1 MSQATYV
8 RTEEVPLE
16 DLSLYPGN
24 ARRGDVRLILES
36 LRTSGQYRS
45 LIARQTP
52 EGLVVLAGNHTL
64 QALLAH
70 GRGPCTASIPTFA
83 RPDADCALCY
93 GTRWDPV
100 ARVEIVECDE
110 ETARRINLVDNR
122 AAEKGAWDL
131 DNLVELLSYLP
142 DLDGTGYTDEDV
154 ERLLAPP
161 PTLEELADTYAP
173 REDYGDQAPAP
184 ARAAV
189 PAGTTDPAGDRTAV
203 APADDGDGGGGQGS
217 GLWPVL
223 RLRIPPAV
231 RDEFYAATA
240 SCPRSADD
248 GARLAWL
255 LEITRTLRE
264 DSPR

>member
-8 RTEEVPLE
+8 RTEEVPLGE
-16 DLSLYPGN
+16 LTPFPGN

-45 LIARQTP
+45 LIARQLP
-52 EGLVVLAGNHTL
+52 DGLVVLAGNHTL
-64 QALLAH
+64 QALALH

-83 RPDADCALCY
+83 RPDADCALCN
-93 GTRWDPV
+93 GTRWEPA
-100 ARVEIVECDE
+100 ARVEVVDCDE

-122 AAEKGAWDL
+122 AAEKGDWDL
-131 DNLVELLSYLP
+131 DGLVELLSYLP
-142 DLDGTGYTDEDV
+142 DLDGTGYTDADV

-161 PTLEELADTYAP
+161 PSLEELADTYAP
-173 REDYGDQAPAP
+173 REDYGDEPP
-184 ARAAV
+184 ARATAT
-189 PAGTTDPAGDRTAV
+189 AETTDAVVGDAE
-203 APADDGDGGGGQGS
+203 QGS

-255 LEITRTLRE
+255 LELTRPRRE
-264 DSPR
+264 DSPQ

>member
-8 RTEEVPLE
+8 RTQEVALEE
-16 DLSLYPGN
+16 LSLYPGN

-45 LIARQTP
+45 LIARQLP
-52 EGLVVLAGNHTL
+52 DGHLVVLAGNHTL
-64 QALLAH
+64 QALALH

-83 RPDADCALCY
+83 NPDASCALCN
-93 GTRWDPV
+93 GLPWEPT
-100 ARVEIVECDE
+100 ARVEVVECDE

-122 AAEKGAWDL
+122 AAEKGDWDL
-131 DNLVELLSYLP
+131 DGLVELLSYLP
-142 DLDGTGYTDEDV
+142 DLDGTGYTDADV
-154 ERLLAPP
+154 ERLIAPP
-161 PTLEELADTYAP
+161 PSLEELADTYAP
-173 REDYGDQAPAP
+173 REDYGDET
-184 ARAAV
+184 
-189 PAGTTDPAGDRTAV
+189 PAGRSRATPAAE
-203 APADDGDGGGGQGS
+203 PADRGEGS

-240 SCPRSADD
+240 TCPRSADD

-255 LEITRTLRE
+255 LELTRPTRE
-264 DSPR
+264 DSAR

>member
-8 RTEEVPLE
+8 RTEQVPLE

-24 ARRGDVRLILES
+24 ARKGDVRLILES
-36 LRTSGQYRS
+36 LRASGQYRS

-52 EGLVVLAGNHTL
+52 DGLVVLAGNHTML
-64 QALLAH
+64 ALALH
-70 GRGPCTASIPTFA
+70 GRGPCTSSIPTAA
-83 RPDADCALCY
+83 RPDADCAVCHGLP
-93 GTRWDPV
+93 WAPA

-122 AAEKGAWDL
+122 AAEKGDWDL
-131 DNLVELLSYLP
+131 DGLVELLSYLP
-142 DLDGTGYTDEDV
+142 DLDGTGYSDADV

-161 PTLEELADTYAP
+161 PSLEELADTYAP
-173 REDYGDQAPAP
+173 REDYGDEQP

-189 PAGTTDPAGDRTAV
+189 PAGDATGD
-203 APADDGDGGGGQGS
+203 DEQGS

-240 SCPRSADD
+240 TCPRSADD

-255 LEITRTLRE
+255 LELTRPTRE
-264 DSPR
+264 DSPK

>member
-8 RTEEVPLE
+8 RTQEVPLE
-16 DLSLYPGN
+16 ELHQFPGN
-24 ARRGDVRLILES
+24 AKRGDVRLILNS

-52 EGLVVLAGNHTL
+52 DGLVVLAGNHTL
-64 QALLAH
+64 QALALH

-83 RPDADCALCY
+83 NPEASCALCN
-93 GTRWDPV
+93 GVPWEPA
-100 ARVEIVECDE
+100 ARVEVVECDE
-110 ETARRINLVDNR
+110 ETARRVNLVDNR
-122 AAEKGAWDL
+122 AADKGGWDL
-131 DNLVELLSYLP
+131 DALVDLLSYLP
-142 DLDGTGYTDEDV
+142 DLDGTGYSDEDV

-161 PTLEELADTYAP
+161 PSLEELADAYAP
-173 REDYGDQAPAP
+173 REDYGDEQPA

-189 PAGTTDPAGDRTAV
+189 PAGTNEAVDEPAE
-203 APADDGDGGGGQGS
+203 QGS

-255 LEITRTLRE
+255 LEITRPRRE
-264 DSPR
+264 DSPK

>member
-8 RTEEVPLE
+8 RTTEVPLE
-16 DLSLYPGN
+16 QLSLYPGN

-52 EGLVVLAGNHTL
+52 DGLVVLAGNHTML
-64 QALLAH
+64 ALALH
-70 GRGPCTASIPTFA
+70 GRGPCGPSFPTFTH
-83 RPDADCALCY
+83 PDGCAICN
-93 GTRWDPV
+93 GQPWEPV
-100 ARVEIVECDE
+100 ARVEVVDCDDD
-110 ETARRINLVDNR
+110 TARRVNLIDNR
-122 AAEKGAWDL
+122 AAEKGDWDL
-131 DNLVELLSYLP
+131 DGLVELLSYLP
-142 DLDGTGYTDEDV
+142 DLDGTGYTDADV

-161 PTLEELADTYAP
+161 PTFEELADTYAP
-173 REDYGDQAPAP
+173 REDYGDETP
-184 ARAAV
+184 ARPAAE
-189 PAGTTDPAGDRTAV
+189 PATTDAAG
-203 APADDGDGGGGQGS
+203 PGEGS

-240 SCPRSADD
+240 TCPRSADD

-255 LEITRTLRE
+255 LELTRPSRE
-264 DSPR
+264 DSPK

>member
-8 RTEEVPLE
+8 RTQDVPLGE
-16 DLSLYPGN
+16 LTPYPGN
-24 ARRGDVRLILES
+24 ARRGDVRLILQS

-45 LIARQTP
+45 LIARQLP
-52 EGLVVLAGNHTL
+52 DGHLVVLAGNHTL
-64 QALLAH
+64 AALLAH

-83 RPDADCALCY
+83 NPGADCALCN
-93 GTRWDPV
+93 GTRWEPT
-100 ARVEIVECDE
+100 ARVEIVECDDD
-110 ETARRINLVDNR
+110 TALRINVVDNR
-122 AAEKGAWDL
+122 AAEKGSWDL
-131 DNLVELLSYLP
+131 DGLVELLSYLP

-161 PTLEELADTYAP
+161 PSLEELADTYAP
-173 REDYGDQAPAP
+173 REDYGDQP
-184 ARAAV
+184 ARTATPAETAAEE
-189 PAGTTDPAGDRTAV
+189 PAE
-203 APADDGDGGGGQGS
+203 QGS

-255 LEITRTLRE
+255 LETTRTLRE

>member
-8 RTEEVPLE
+8 RTQDVPLGE
-16 DLSLYPGN
+16 LTPYPGN
-24 ARRGDVRLILES
+24 ARRGDVRLILQS

-45 LIARQTP
+45 LITRQLP
-52 EGLVVLAGNHTL
+52 DGHLVVLAGNHTL
-64 QALLAH
+64 AALLAH

-83 RPDADCALCY
+83 NPDASCALCN
-93 GTRWDPV
+93 GVPWEPT
-100 ARVEIVECDE
+100 ARVEVVECDDD
-110 ETARRINLVDNR
+110 TALRINVVDNR
-122 AAEKGAWDL
+122 AAEKGSWDL
-131 DNLVELLSYLP
+131 DSLVELLSYLP

-161 PTLEELADTYAP
+161 PSLEELADTYAP
-173 REDYGDQAPAP
+173 REDYGDRPPAEHHGAAPAADVAEEP
-184 ARAAV
+184 AE
-189 PAGTTDPAGDRTAV
+189 
-203 APADDGDGGGGQGS
+203 QGS

-255 LEITRTLRE
+255 LEVTRHARE

>member
-45 LIARQTP
+45 LIARQLP
-52 EGLVVLAGNHTL
+52 DGHLVVLAGNHTML
-64 QALLAH
+64 ALALH
-70 GRGPCTASIPTFA
+70 GRGSCSFQPCAVCNGEPWEPS
-83 RPDADCALCY
+83 
-93 GTRWDPV
+93 
-100 ARVEIVECDE
+100 ARVEVVDCDD
-110 ETARRINLVDNR
+110 ETARRVNLIDNR
-122 AAEKGAWDL
+122 AAEKGDWDL
-131 DNLVELLSYLP
+131 DGLVELLSYLP
-142 DLDGTGYTDEDV
+142 DLDGTGYTDADV

-161 PTLEELADTYAP
+161 PSLEELADTYAP
-173 REDYGDQAPAP
+173 REDYGDE
-184 ARAAV
+184 
-189 PAGTTDPAGDRTAV
+189 
-203 APADDGDGGGGQGS
+203 APADHRGAAPAADADGPAEGS

-240 SCPRSADD
+240 TCPRSADD

-255 LEITRTLRE
+255 LELTRHTRE
-264 DSPR
+264 DSAR

>member
-8 RTEEVPLE
+8 RTQEVPLE
-16 DLSLYPGN
+16 ELHQFPGN
-24 ARRGDVRLILES
+24 AKRGDVRLILDS

-45 LIARQTP
+45 LITQQTP
-52 EGLVVLAGNHTL
+52 NGLVVLAGNHTL
-64 QALLAH
+64 QALALH
-70 GRGPCTASIPTFA
+70 GRGPCTASIPTFTNPEA
-83 RPDADCALCY
+83 SCALCN
-93 GTRWDPV
+93 GVPWEPA
-100 ARVEIVECDE
+100 ARVEVVECDE

-122 AAEKGAWDL
+122 AADKGGWDL
-131 DNLVELLSYLP
+131 DALVDLLSYLP
-142 DLDGTGYTDEDV
+142 DLDGTGYTDADV

-161 PTLEELADTYAP
+161 PSLEELADAYAP
-173 REDYGDQAPAP
+173 REDYGDEQP
-184 ARAAV
+184 ARPSV
-189 PAGTTDPAGDRTAV
+189 PAGTADTNTATAGEV
-203 APADDGDGGGGQGS
+203 EQGS

-255 LEITRTLRE
+255 LELTRTLRE

>member
-16 DLSLYPGN
+16 NLSLYPGN
-24 ARRGDVRLILES
+24 ARRGDVRLILDS

-45 LIARQTP
+45 LIARQTAND
-52 EGLVVLAGNHTL
+52 LVVLAGNHTL
-64 QALLAH
+64 QALQLH

-83 RPDADCALCY
+83 RPDADCALCH
-93 GTRWDPV
+93 GTRWEPV

-110 ETARRINLVDNR
+110 DTARRINVVDNR
-122 AAEKGAWDL
+122 GAEKGDWDL
-131 DNLVELLSYLP
+131 DSLVELLSYLP
-142 DLDGTGYTDEDV
+142 DLDGTGYTDADV

-161 PTLEELADTYAP
+161 PTMEELADTYAP
-173 REDYGDQAPAP
+173 REDYGDQTP
-184 ARAAV
+184 ARAVV
-189 PAGTTDPAGDRTAV
+189 PAGTAGDADPAGD
-203 APADDGDGGGGQGS
+203 DGGQGS

-255 LEITRTLRE
+255 LELTRTLRE

>member
-8 RTEEVPLE
+8 RTQEVPLAA
-16 DLSLYPGN
+16 LSLYPGN

-45 LIARQTP
+45 LIARQLP
-52 EGLVVLAGNHTL
+52 DGHLVVLAGNHTL
-64 QALLAH
+64 QALAQH

-83 RPDADCALCY
+83 RPDADCGICG
-93 GTRWDPV
+93 GTRWEPS
-100 ARVEIVECDE
+100 ARVEIVECDD

-122 AAEKGAWDL
+122 AAEKGDWDL
-131 DNLVELLSYLP
+131 DGLVELLSYLP
-142 DLDGTGYTDEDV
+142 DLDGTGYTDADV

-161 PTLEELADTYAP
+161 PTLEELADTYVP
-173 REDYGDQAPAP
+173 REDYGDAPPTVRP
-184 ARAAV
+184 AA
-189 PAGTTDPAGDRTAV
+189 PAGDTSTPDNSAG
-203 APADDGDGGGGQGS
+203 ASGEGS

-223 RLRIPPAV
+223 RLRVPPAV

-240 SCPRSADD
+240 RCPRSADD

-255 LEITRTLRE
+255 LELTRPTRE

>member
-8 RTEEVPLE
+8 RTQDVPLE
-16 DLSLYPGN
+16 QLTLYPGN
-24 ARRGDVRLILES
+24 ARRGDVRLILDS

-45 LIARQTP
+45 LIAQQLPDRH
-52 EGLVVLAGNHTL
+52 LVVLAGNHTL
-64 QALLAH
+64 AALRAH

-83 RPDADCALCY
+83 NPGADCALCN

-122 AAEKGAWDL
+122 AAEKGDWDL
-131 DNLVELLSYLP
+131 DSLVELLSYLP
-142 DLDGTGYTDEDV
+142 DLDGTGYTDADV

-161 PTLEELADTYAP
+161 PSLEELADTYAP
-173 REDYGDQAPAP
+173 REDYGDQPTP

-189 PAGTTDPAGDRTAV
+189 PAGPTTPDADAGAS
-203 APADDGDGGGGQGS
+203 GEGS

-223 RLRIPPAV
+223 RLRVPPAV

-255 LEITRTLRE
+255 LELTRPRRE
-264 DSPR
+264 DSPK

>member
-8 RTEEVPLE
+8 RTEDVPLE
-16 DLSLYPGN
+16 ELSLYPGN

-45 LIARQTP
+45 LIARQLP
-52 EGLVVLAGNHTL
+52 DGPLVVLAGNHTML
-64 QALLAH
+64 ALALH
-70 GRGPCTASIPTFA
+70 GRGPCISSFPIAS
-83 RPDADCALCY
+83 RPDADCAICHGL
-93 GTRWDPV
+93 RWEPA
-100 ARVEIVECDE
+100 ARVEVVECDD

-122 AAEKGAWDL
+122 AVEKGDWDL
-131 DNLVELLSYLP
+131 DGLVELLSYLP
-142 DLDGTGYTDEDV
+142 DLDGTGYSDADV
-154 ERLLAPP
+154 ERLIAPP
-161 PTLEELADTYAP
+161 PSLEELADTYAP
-173 REDYGDQAPAP
+173 REYYSDEPP

-189 PAGTTDPAGDRTAV
+189 PAGDTAAAGDAE
-203 APADDGDGGGGQGS
+203 QGS

-255 LEITRTLRE
+255 LELTRPTRE
-264 DSPR
+264 DSAR

>member
-8 RTEEVPLE
+8 RTEDVPLE
-16 DLSLYPGN
+16 ELTPYPGN

-52 EGLVVLAGNHTL
+52 DGLVVLAGNHTL
-64 QALLAH
+64 AALLAH
-70 GRGPCTASIPTFA
+70 GRGPCADSIPTFA
-83 RPDADCALCY
+83 RPDADCALCN
-93 GTRWDPV
+93 GTRWEPT
-100 ARVEIVECDE
+100 ARVEVVDCDD
-110 ETARRINLVDNR
+110 ETALRVNLIDNR
-122 AAEKGAWDL
+122 AAAKGSWDL
-131 DNLVELLSYLP
+131 DGLVELLSYLP

-161 PTLEELADTYAP
+161 PSLEELADTYAP
-173 REDYGDQAPAP
+173 REDYGDEPA
-184 ARAAV
+184 ARDAV
-189 PAGTTDPAGDRTAV
+189 PAGTTAADEPAE
-203 APADDGDGGGGQGS
+203 QGS

-223 RLRIPPAV
+223 RLRVPPAV

-255 LEITRTLRE
+255 LELTRPSRE

>member
-8 RTEEVPLE
+8 RTQEVPLGE
-16 DLSLYPGN
+16 LTPFPGN

-36 LRTSGQYRS
+36 LRTNGQYRS
-45 LIARQTP
+45 LIARQLP
-52 EGLVVLAGNHTL
+52 DGLVVLAGNHTL
-64 QALLAH
+64 AALLAH

-83 RPDADCALCY
+83 NPDASCALCN
-93 GTRWDPV
+93 GVPWEPQ
-100 ARVEIVECDE
+100 ARVEVVECDD
-110 ETARRINLVDNR
+110 ETALRVNLVDNR
-122 AAEKGAWDL
+122 AAAKGSWDL
-131 DNLVELLSYLP
+131 DGLVELLSYLP
-142 DLDGTGYTDEDV
+142 DLDGTGYTDADV

-161 PTLEELADTYAP
+161 PSLEELADTYAP
-173 REDYGDQAPAP
+173 REDYDEPAP

-189 PAGTTDPAGDRTAV
+189 PAGTTGDRPDQPTE
-203 APADDGDGGGGQGS
+203 QGS

-223 RLRIPPAV
+223 RLRIPPHV

-255 LEITRTLRE
+255 LELTRPRRE
-264 DSPR
+264 DSPK